1 MSKPDRFKLED
12 AIYKTDMSE
21 DIGMLMKQYLD
32 GPKMTE
38 DQLANHLMGL
48 EYMAKLRWQNLF
60 DVFTEQF
67 KLDSYADRST
77 GFTGDIKI
85 DFGAAQPVSEFMR
98 SSFDDAWLSVPE
110 EEKCCKCGHRC
121 LKENLE

>member
-12 AIYKTDMSE
+12 AIYKVDMSD

-67 KLDSYADRST
+67 KLDVYAKVDLEV
-77 GFTGDIKI
+77 D
-85 DFGAAQPVSEFMR
+85 QPVSEFMR
-98 SSFDDAWLSVPE
+98 SSFDDAWISVPE
-110 EEKCCKCGHRC
+110 EEKCCKCGSC
-121 LKENLE
+121 KLKEHVE